1 MVHRNPFQSRSN
13 HDKMVRI
20 AKYQAVQ
27 TRRLQVEMASQHHL
41 AMMTTIERLYGA
53 ALDPTEWPSFLSMAA
68 SLFKADNALISQMKD
83 AREPFDYMCLDQSK
97 RARIPVSRFKDVALH
112 DPRMPMFHGV
122 KGRPIHCRMA
132 TSQQR
137 LHGSRAY
144 REYLEPL
151 GIEYAMITAVPLGS
165 GITHTL
171 GFTREKT
178 GKAFDQTDVA
188 LLNELLPHLRHA
200 FAIRRALVERGRL
213 PELLPPQ
220 VVTPRD
226 DLEFLQRELAISP
239 AQTRLAMALFNGS
252 TVKQASLA
260 LGLKESSARQYLKL
274 TFGKTGARR
283 QADLIR
289 LVGQTLKR
297 SI

>member
-1 MVHRNPFQSRSN
+1 
-13 HDKMVRI
+13 
-20 AKYQAVQ
+20 
-27 TRRLQVEMASQHHL
+27 MARQDHL
-41 AMMTTIERLYGA
+41 ALMNTIDRLYGA
-53 ALDPTEWPSFLSMAA
+53 SLDPAEWPSFLSKAA
-68 SLFKADNALISQMKD
+68 SLFNADNALISQMRN

-97 RARIPVSRFKDVALH
+97 RARIPVSRFKDVAQH
-112 DPRMPMFHGV
+112 DPRMQMFHGV
-122 KGRPIHCRMA
+122 NGRPIHCRMA

-137 LHGSRAY
+137 LHSSRAY

-178 GKAFDQTDVA
+178 GKAFDQNDMD
-188 LLNELLPHLRHA
+188 LLSALLPHLKRA
-200 FAIRRALVERGRL
+200 FAIRRTLVERGQL

-220 VVTPRD
+220 VVTPRAD
-226 DLEFLQRELAISP
+226 AEFLQRALVISP

-252 TVKQASLA
+252 TVKQASLE

-274 TFGKTGARR
+274 IFAKTGARR

-289 LVGQTLKR
+289 LVGHTLKQNV
-297 SI
+297 